1 MILQRRWI
9 FLSLR
14 RCKLNLLAL
23 LIDRKIDY
31 CGCKT
36 RTARLK
42 ENDTPV
48 DLFQA
53 SKKGKK
59 AILRLS

>member
-9 FLSLR
+9 YLSLKR
-14 RCKLNLLAL
+14 YKLNLLTL

-31 CGCKT
+31 CGCKK
-36 RTARLK
+36 TAAQLK
-42 ENDTPV
+42 ENDTPA

-59 AILRLS
+59 AVLSLS